1 MDCPVCNNNISINHL
16 MINSLSC
23 PTCSTGTV
31 VLASHIHNT
40 YRWLCYIIK
49 HNNIVKYVGYTT
61 DLVKRLKK
69 HISSEVIHFILNKR
83 IYYKDS
89 SLSSNNITIAISLI
103 LSERSLANIFKPQY
117 NLCYNNTDINYRICK
132 KDKLVEYNSIQD
144 ISIINSLMLSNKHPE
159 KKDSSFKI
167 TKSYTIPSVGD
178 VMVYSFIKVDRYNNL
193 RSYCY
198 RWSGECKCKIPC
210 KYINEIIILKASL
223 DKSIIV
229 DKELEEFKK
238 KKVAERDMILNSISP
253 SAAAAA
259 KALDSY
265 SIITKHYMKQYLD
278 YIAANESVIITKSKL
293 SLPKTNEELR
303 NYAKLSFE
311 LTSYITRSSKLSDIT
326 YKNYTTYINAIIE
339 KYNAN
344 SKNKFSNPKTFAQYP
359 IDIINLI
366 KTNYKHTTAVSLISA
381 IIWRL
386 RKAVEDKEYGV
397 EPIDIYIYTLLQKEA
412 HEIRDEIAKE
422 IEGKLTEKEEKNF
435 IDWETVIE
443 TRNKMEETVDITKY
457 SDFMDFVI
465 LCLYTYNPPTRADY
479 ANMRVFIFDEDIP
492 LDYTD
497 NYCVIDTPKPRF
509 VFWKYKTATGK
520 EPAIIDIPDEL
531 VEIIFKWLEVNPSE
545 HLLASKT
552 TDKYTPMTENALC
565 MRVRSIFTRWTGKAA
580 SINTLRHAFVSYNS
594 RNDQITKEKEENARK
609 MMHSSS
615 MADKYRRYIY

>member
-16 MINSLSC
+16 MSNSLSC
-23 PTCSTGTV
+23 PTCNTGTV

-40 YRWLCYIIK
+40 YSWVCYIIK

-61 DLVKRLKK
+61 DLVQRLKK
-69 HISSEVIHFILNKR
+69 HISSEVIHSILNKR
-83 IYYKDS
+83 IYYKES
-89 SLSSNNITIAISLI
+89 SLISNNITIAISLI

-117 NLCYNNTDINYRICK
+117 NLCYNNTDINYRIFK
-132 KDKLVEYNSIQD
+132 KDKLVEHNTISDNSIL
-144 ISIINSLMLSNKHPE
+144 NSLMLSNKHPE
-159 KKDSSFKI
+159 KKDCSFKT
-167 TKSYTIPSVGD
+167 TKNYTIQSVGD
-178 VMVYSFIKVDRYNNL
+178 VMAYSFIKVDRYNNL

-198 RWSGECKCKIPC
+198 RWSGECRCKIPC
-210 KYINEIIILKASL
+210 KYNTEIIILKASL
-223 DKSIIV
+223 DMSIIV

-238 KKVAERDMILNSISP
+238 KKVAERDMILNIISP

-265 SIITKHYMKQYLD
+265 NIITKQYMKQYLD
-278 YIAANESVIITKSKL
+278 YVAANESVIITKSKL

-311 LTSYITRSSKLSDIT
+311 LTPYITRTSKLSEVT
-326 YKNYTTYINAIIE
+326 QKNYNTYISTIIE
-339 KYNAN
+339 KYNAK
-344 SKNKFSNPKTFAQYP
+344 SKNKFTNPDTFIKYP

-386 RKAVEDKEYGV
+386 RKAVEDKEKGV

-412 HEIRDEIAKE
+412 HETRDEIEKE
-422 IEGKLTEKEEKNF
+422 TAGKLTEKEEKNF

-443 TRNKMEETVDITKY
+443 TRSKMEEVVDLTKY

-492 LDYTD
+492 VDYSD
-497 NYCVIDTPKPRF
+497 NYCVIDSPKPRF

-520 EPAIIDIPDEL
+520 EPAIIDMPDEL
-531 VEIIFKWLEVNPSE
+531 VEIIFKWLEVNPSDY
-545 HLLASKT
+545 LLASKT
-552 TDKYTPMTENALC
+552 GDKYTPMAENTLC
-565 MRVRSIFTRWTGKAA
+565 MRVRSIFKRWTGKAA

-594 RNDQITKEKEENARK
+594 RNDQIIKEKEENARK